1 MWGRYQYVTEA
12 NKQLVN
18 REYYEHLQFNPIEQM
33 KIELMEILLHA
44 KTEHWISQKE
54 HDFLLNDHPRIPSF
68 YMLPKIHKNLWGRTH
83 QVDQ

>member
-44 KTEHWISQKE
+44 KTEHWISQK
-54 HDFLLNDHPRIPSF
+54 
-68 YMLPKIHKNLWGRTH
+68 
-83 QVDQ
+83 